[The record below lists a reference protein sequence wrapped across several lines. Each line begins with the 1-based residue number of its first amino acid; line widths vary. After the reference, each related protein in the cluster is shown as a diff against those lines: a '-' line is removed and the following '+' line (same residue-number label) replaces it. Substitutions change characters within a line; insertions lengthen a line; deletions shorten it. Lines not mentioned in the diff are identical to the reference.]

1 MKQSKLFFLVVT
13 GALMLCVLSAAIA
26 APILCRPF
34 YYAHVSP
41 LDLSAQTP
49 WSAGEIRAAYDEMM
63 DFCIFGAPFGT
74 GVLRWSEAGMAH
86 FADCARLFRLDF
98 LVLALSALT
107 LLVCSLLRRRGLH
120 PVRPLGR
127 GCAFWAGSSLA
138 LLSIVISALAA
149 LNFNAAFVFFH
160 RLFFPGKSNWIFD
173 PVTDQI
179 ILVMPQVFFRNC
191 AILAVALLFLGC
203 FALILWD
210 LRSQRRRSKRKE

>member
-13 GALMLCVLSAAIA
+13 GALMLCIVSAAIA

-34 YYAHVSP
+34 YYAHVSL

-63 DFCIFGAPFGT
+63 DFCLFGAPFGT

-107 LLVCSLLRRRGLH
+107 LLVCSLLRRRGLR
-120 PVRPLGR
+120 PARPLGR
-127 GCAFWAGSSLA
+127 GCAFWAGSSLSLLFVA
-138 LLSIVISALAA
+138 LSALAA

-160 RLFFPGKSNWIFD
+160 RLFFPGKTNWIFD
-173 PVTDQI
+173 PATDQI

-191 AILAVALLFLGC
+191 AIFAVVLLFLWC

-210 LRSQRRRSKRKE
+210 FRSRRRHRKRKE